1 MRTKRRDSQADKA
14 LLPQVERKV
23 DSPMKSTKKRAVSK
37 RSKTPSKDHVT
48 KSRKAARQA
57 TPASKG
63 KSKVNKAELV
73 RSLPG
78 VPAKEVVAV
87 MAKKGVKVTESYVY
101 NVRAMARASQKKAK
115 KQAMGG
121 FGFGPGAS
129 ATRIKQFSI
138 PNGPSRVHVEGMGGG
153 GGGGGG
159 GYTAP
164 GPVTVEELLMA
175 AAAEMGLS
183 RAITLLYSAQTVI
196 TKALGVRA

>member
-1 MRTKRRDSQADKA
+1 MKAKKTSKRTAAAANKAAPRKPSTKRVA
-14 LLPQVERKV
+14 P
-23 DSPMKSTKKRAVSK
+23 TKGAVAK
-37 RSKTPSKDHVT
+37 RS
-48 KSRKAARQA
+48 
-57 TPASKG
+57 
-63 KSKVNKAELV
+63 VNKAELV

-101 NVRAMARASQKKAK
+101 NVRAMARAAQKKAGSRGGMRATK
-115 KQAMGG
+115 KFSVPG
-121 FGFGPGAS
+121 GAS
-129 ATRIKQFSI
+129 
-138 PNGPSRVHVEGMGGG
+138 HVIVEAMGGG